1 MGNVDRR
8 KVLATG
14 AGAIAAATMAG
25 SWPAA
30 LARRETIVDR
40 DDLLSVFAD
49 AGRGGADAGVS
60 GDRTGAFCLFDGASE
75 TITFVGRGRATTRV
89 APASTFKVPNALIA
103 LETGAVRDEYEII
116 PYGGKPQPF
125 PQWQQNMPLTAAVPA
140 SNVPVFQEV
149 ARRVG
154 IDRYRAWLDK
164 LDYGSAETGTIVDRF
179 WLDGP
184 LAISPVEQ
192 AVFLDR
198 LARRELP
205 LSRRAQ
211 DTVASICRLEVR
223 DGRSLHGKTGWLTS
237 VTPNIGWWVGWIE
250 GGPPG
255 TNPSGA
261 CGFALTIDMPTV
273 TEAPKRIAIGRALL
287 DRLGAWPA

>member
-8 KVLATG
+8 TVLATG
-14 AGAIAAATMAG
+14 AGAIAAATMPG

-30 LARRETIVDR
+30 LARRETLVDR
-40 DDLLSVFAD
+40 DDLLSVFS
-49 AGRGGADAGVS
+49 DAGVS

-89 APASTFKVPNALIA
+89 APASAFKVANALIA
-103 LETGAVRDEYEII
+103 LETGAVRDEHEII

-125 PQWQQNMPLTAAVPA
+125 PQWEKDMPLTAAVPA

-154 IDRYRAWLDK
+154 LDRYRAWLDK
-164 LDYGSAETGTIVDRF
+164 LDYGNAETGTIVDRF

-237 VTPNIGWWVGWIE
+237 VTPHIGWWVGWIE
-250 GGPPG
+250 GGPTG
-255 TNPSGA
+255 ATPSGA